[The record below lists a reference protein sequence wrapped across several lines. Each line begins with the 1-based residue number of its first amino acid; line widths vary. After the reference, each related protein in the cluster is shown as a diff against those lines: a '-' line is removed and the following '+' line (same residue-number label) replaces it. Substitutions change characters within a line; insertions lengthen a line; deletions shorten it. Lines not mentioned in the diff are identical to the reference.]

1 MFLHQVPENQA
12 TFHEKYGTEEPQR
25 LHDIKYVGGR
35 DVIGILCTKW
45 CIFMSKDCID
55 RAESTRVRDSR
66 NSIFT
71 KLFTLLIQVI
81 QKVNGNRKSYSYL
94 WGVILY
100 LY

>member
-1 MFLHQVPENQA
+1 
-12 TFHEKYGTEEPQR
+12 
-25 LHDIKYVGGR
+25 
-35 DVIGILCTKW
+35 
-45 CIFMSKDCID
+45 MSKDCID

-94 WGVILY
+94 WGVI
-100 LY
+100 